1 MDISEREPIEWLNY
15 WIEDANEYRRRII
28 LIGDS
33 VTRDLRKKL
42 NFYLGEGY
50 CVDLLA
56 MSYSIL
62 DDMVLEEIKHFF
74 KRTPYQY
81 DFIIYHLGAHH
92 GYGIECIKSER
103 AVSQYTDRVREILVE
118 LKKFSDNIGVMTLTL
133 EGCADEESGLNHNK
147 EIKKRNKILK
157 AVSKELDLLFYD
169 LNQEIDY
176 KIMRYIDRCH
186 FTDDDYEYMSERII
200 GYFFPEIHF
209 VYANRIREMEN
220 LREKL
225 DAYANVYVYGNGVRG
240 KSLKIY
246 LQKYGYAF
254 REFIVSDKYA
264 HLYNNVVK
272 TDQAEKENALVIVTP
287 TDIEVWKKLE
297 REGFDYITLGAN
309 IYTHINDEISGMNLM

>member
-1 MDISEREPIEWLNY
+1 M
-15 WIEDANEYRRRII
+15 
-28 LIGDS
+28 G
-33 VTRDLRKKL
+33 K
-42 NFYLGEGY
+42 
-50 CVDLLA
+50 
-56 MSYSIL
+56 
-62 DDMVLEEIKHFF
+62 IKYQHIYGL
-74 KRTPYQY
+74 TP
-81 DFIIYHLGAHH
+81 
-92 GYGIECIKSER
+92 
-103 AVSQYTDRVREILVE
+103 
-118 LKKFSDNIGVMTLTL
+118 
-133 EGCADEESGLNHNK
+133 K

-309 IYTHINDEISGMNLM
+309 IYTHINDEIS